1 MFYVVKIVHPHRQD
15 MNGSNA
21 PPSTLP
27 QLTYPS
33 NHAQGSNQHSYYL
46 PRQYAKKLPLATN
59 NDGFVIS
66 SNSKPTGLPPISN
79 PNLNKNS
86 TGNAQSIA
94 SEIWSKPRLITI
106 VRATEKP
113 RKKISI
119 LLNRKGLHSF
129 EQFVCDISDAFGLP
143 QWKND
148 KIRKLYTI
156 KGRRVQGIS
165 DFFRDDD
172 MFVGAGKESL
182 SPRLI
187 QDLLD
192 EIYQENPDY
201 ATAIFNEWETSRSR
215 ARPRY
220 SSMDNNNHS
229 TGASTD
235 RQRESVNRLD
245 LSPDGRE
252 KPGEGVDDNDKT
264 KSKDFLVFSDFHC
277 LFVAILNLVML
288 NFREKEGG

>member
-1 MFYVVKIVHPHRQD
+1 MHPNRQD
-15 MNGSNA
+15 LNGTNA

-27 QLTYPS
+27 SLTYSS
-33 NHAQGSNQHSYYL
+33 NNAQNVNVNGGNGYYL
-46 PRQYAKKLPLATN
+46 PRQYAKKVPLVAN
-59 NDGFVIS
+59 NDGFVVS
-66 SNSKPTGLPPISN
+66 HSTKQSNLPPLYNNANNSN
-79 PNLNKNS
+79 KHS
-86 TGNAQSIA
+86 TGAPA
-94 SEIWSKPRLITI
+94 VTSEVWSKPRLITI

-156 KGRRVQGIS
+156 KGKRVQGIS

-182 SPRLI
+182 TPRLI

-192 EIYQENPDY
+192 EVYQENPDY
-201 ATAIFNEWETSRSR
+201 AQAVFNEWESSRSR

-220 SSMDNNNHS
+220 SSMDNNRNHS
-229 TGASTD
+229 NGASTD
-235 RQRESVNRLD
+235 RQTQRESVNQLE
-245 LSPDGRE
+245 LSPDNTKKGYFDVEFDENGKR
-252 KPGEGVDDNDKT
+252 
-264 KSKDFLVFSDFHC
+264 KSKIKISTT
-277 LFVAILNLVML
+277 L
-288 NFREKEGG
+288 NFFVLWIVLKSLA